1 MAQSSKPETVAAHGG
16 HPDAT
21 ASGGIVPALE
31 LSTTYARRA
40 QDYQPPAGFIYSRF
54 HHPNWSQAEQ
64 LLAELEGAADAL
76 LFPSGIATVSAIVET
91 LAPGDHIVAQDS
103 IFWGTR
109 LRFKEFGD
117 RWGLTTSVVPA
128 QKLIEAIQ
136 PGKTKLVWFE
146 TPANPTWE
154 IVDIDSVCA
163 AARKAGALSV
173 VDSTAATPVLTRPIE
188 HGADI
193 VMHSATKYLNGH
205 SDVLAGALACA
216 KDTEIWQRIKTWRG
230 TAGAIIGPFE
240 AWLLLRGMRTLFL
253 RVERASTNAM
263 AVAEAMS
270 RHAKV
275 QTVMY
280 PGLASHPGHDVAQR
294 QMKGGFGGMVSIRIR
309 GDGPAALRVATATK
323 LFRPATSLGGVES
336 LIEHRATLEGPH
348 GTVPPDLLRLSVGI
362 EHPDDLIADL
372 DQALARI

>member
-1 MAQSSKPETVAAHGG
+1 MAEKSKPETIAAHGG
-16 HPDAT
+16 YPELPP
-21 ASGGIVPALE
+21 SGGIVPALE
-31 LSTTYARRA
+31 LSTTYARRS
-40 QDYQPPAGFIYSRF
+40 QDYEPPAGFIYSRF
-54 HHPNWSQAEQ
+54 HHPNWAQAER
-64 LLAELEGAADAL
+64 LLAELENAADAL
-76 LFPSGIATVSAIVET
+76 LLPSGIAAVSAIVET
-91 LAPGDHIVAQDS
+91 LSPGDHIVAQDS

-109 LRFKEFGD
+109 LRFREFGD
-117 RWGLTTSVVPA
+117 RWGLSASIVPGA
-128 QKLIEAIQ
+128 QLIDAIR
-136 PGKTKLVWFE
+136 PGKTRLVWFE

-154 IVDIDSVCA
+154 IIDIAAVSA
-163 AARKAGALSV
+163 AARAAGALSV
-173 VDSTAATPVLTRPIE
+173 VDSTAATPVLTRPIV

-216 KDTEIWQRIKTWRG
+216 RDDETWKRIRSWRG

-253 RVERASTNAM
+253 RVERASVNAL
-263 AVAEAMS
+263 AIAEAMAG
-270 RHAKV
+270 HPKV
-275 QTVMY
+275 AQVMY
-280 PGLASHPGHDVAQR
+280 PGLAGHPGHAIARR
-294 QMKGGFGGMVSIRIR
+294 QMTGGFGGMLSIRIR
-309 GDGPAALRVATATK
+309 GDGPAALRVATATR

-362 EHPDDLIADL
+362 EHADDLIADL